1 MVAAHRTY
9 VNTRLPPGTDLGR
22 WIHQGGKYIMGDP
35 ERKMDFKLDTDVE
48 YTGRRIDVTEL
59 GAWILS
65 NNATLSWLG

>member
-1 MVAAHRTY
+1 
-9 VNTRLPPGTDLGR
+9 
-22 WIHQGGKYIMGDP
+22 MGDP
-35 ERKMDFKLDTDVE
+35 GRKMDFKLDTDVE